1 MKIKKCWICWRCEL
15 GGVWIN
21 IRGLG
26 TKPARGGGR
35 SPRMDRA
42 QMTLS
47 TSSPSSS
54 PQGLSFTGSQDKQW
68 WENIARATT
77 NTLLCSCYIS
87 GLEKVLNDLPPITFW
102 HLILLFR
109 PSPED
114 SGSGW
119 WFWPQTSKYHNS
131 GSNRGPAA
139 GERDH
144 SSTCEQA
151 SWIGNAAPAPR
162 YFDSKWK
169 LPTFHI

>member
-15 GGVWIN
+15 GGFGLIFVGWEQNLRGVAAGHQGWIEL
-21 IRGLG
+21 RWH
-26 TKPARGGGR
+26 
-35 SPRMDRA
+35 SPHRHRRHHQKDYH
-42 QMTLS
+42 
-47 TSSPSSS
+47 
-54 PQGLSFTGSQDKQW
+54 SQDHHKQW
-68 WENIARATT
+68 GENIARGTT

-87 GLEKVLNDLPPITFW
+87 GLEKVLLDLPPITFW